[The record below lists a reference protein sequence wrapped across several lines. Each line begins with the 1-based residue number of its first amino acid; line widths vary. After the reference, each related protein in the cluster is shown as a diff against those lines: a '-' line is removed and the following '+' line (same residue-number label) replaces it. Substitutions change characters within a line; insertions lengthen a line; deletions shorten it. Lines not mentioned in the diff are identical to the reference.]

1 MRSTL
6 VGALVLS
13 ASTAFACAQANLW
26 RHVSP
31 DAGPQNLQTATL
43 TSAQLKSVDYL
54 LRHQK
59 SNWDCEG
66 PELKEMIEGL
76 RFETIPV
83 PGRQAVI
90 LAEAPAG
97 CARGGQGSNGAMWV
111 IRFEGATPALLAT
124 PDDFSGW
131 LFAVLPT
138 LSHGYPAIVLG
149 WHMSAAESGLNYMRF
164 NGKIYRSI
172 GGASLVSDDAGNPK
186 IDSGSK

>member
-111 IRFEGATPALLAT
+111 IRFKGATPNLLGT
-124 PDDFSGW
+124 PSELSGW
-131 LFAVLPT
+131 IFSIQPT
-138 LSHGYPAIVLG
+138 LSHGYPDIITG
-149 WHMSAAESGLNYMRF
+149 WHMGAAEADLNYMRF
-164 NGKIYRSI
+164 DGKSYRSI
-172 GGASLVSDDAGNPK
+172 GSAKLISDGGENDK
-186 IDSGSK
+186 IVPDQP

>member
-1 MRSTL
+1 M
-6 VGALVLS
+6 
-13 ASTAFACAQANLW
+13 
-26 RHVSP
+26 
-31 DAGPQNLQTATL
+31 
-43 TSAQLKSVDYL
+43 
-54 LRHQK
+54 
-59 SNWDCEG
+59 
-66 PELKEMIEGL
+66 
-76 RFETIPV
+76 
-83 PGRQAVI
+83 I

-138 LSHGYPAIVLG
+138 LSHGYPDIVLG